1 MMEHWESTYGRG
13 HNYILNMPPSKDGI
27 ITPNMAAAA
36 AAFGNERH
44 RRYGQGSS
52 DPDTPS
58 KCELARAEGRLGQ
71 WTEESGNQL
80 LIDLGKQA
88 AVDRIFLSEDVVHDG
103 QLVGQYTVDA
113 CSGVAVAACD
123 SRKHWT
129 NLVDGTSATGGK
141 TIGTHHIDQV
151 NATGARFVRLRLLQ
165 VLRAATLPRISF
177 RVLKVS

>member
-1 MMEHWESTYGRG
+1 
-13 HNYILNMPPSKDGI
+13 
-27 ITPNMAAAA
+27 MAAAA